1 METVAVDVASG
12 RGLVRGLVYTEKG
25 HLLAATQQEGVIR
38 ADMGEGYKPT
48 REIERNKGKL

>member
-1 METVAVDVASG
+1 MEAVSVDVASG

-25 HLLAATQQEGVIR
+25 HLLAATSQEGVIR
-38 ADMGEGYKPT
+38 ADLGEGIRPT